1 MPATTVN
8 EPDIPTSANSNSDGR
23 WGVLLVAATAAFGTY
38 FSMYAFRKP
47 FTAAGFDAD
56 LLWGYQLKTV
66 LVTAQVLGYFVS
78 KIVGIRLIAETEPHQ
93 RPRNILVLIALAEL
107 ALVLFAVVP
116 LPWKP
121 LCLFLNGL
129 PLGMVFGQVMGYLE
143 GRRASEAL
151 TAGLCASFIVAD
163 GATRAVGAWLLRGG
177 ISEYWMPCLAG
188 LPFVP
193 VVLLGVLALSR
204 VPPPSRRDVA
214 ARSERV
220 PMTRLDRR
228 AFLRRYGAAL
238 APLVLLYV
246 LITIVRSLRS
256 DFAREIFLALGQDAL
271 PSAFAWSEIWVGL
284 VTLVVSGSAVM
295 IPDNR
300 QALRVSLAICGVG
313 TILLACAVLGQNWGW
328 FGPFPFMVL
337 LGIGLYLPYLVV
349 HTSLFER
356 LLGLTRERGNVG
368 FLMYVA
374 DSAGY
379 LGYVVCMLL
388 RNAGA
393 TSPNVVGTLRW
404 ACGITVVAAVVCLVQ
419 ASRFISGQQAGHSP
433 HSLSVPEPS

>member
-1 MPATTVN
+1 MPATTADAAVTKSPAHP
-8 EPDIPTSANSNSDGR
+8 ESDGG
-23 WGVLLVAATAAFGTY
+23 WAVLLVAAVAAFATY

-47 FTAAGFDAD
+47 FTAAGYSTQ

-66 LVTAQVLGYFVS
+66 LVTAQVLGYLVS
-78 KIVGIRLIAETEPHQ
+78 KIVGIRLIAETEPSR
-93 RPRNILVLIALAEL
+93 RPRNILMLIGIAEGALL
-107 ALVLFAVVP
+107 LFALVP

-129 PLGMVFGQVMGYLE
+129 PLGMVFGQVLGYLE
-143 GRRASEAL
+143 GRRATEAL

-163 GATRAVGAWLLRGG
+163 GATRAVGAWLLREGVP
-177 ISEYWMPCLAG
+177 EEWMPCLAG

-204 VPPPSRRDVA
+204 VPPPSRQDVA

-220 PMTRLDRR
+220 PMTRADRR
-228 AFLRRYGAAL
+228 LFLSRYGTAL
-238 APLVLLYV
+238 APLVLLYL

-256 DFAREIFLALGQDAL
+256 DFAREIFLSLGDEAL
-271 PSAFAWSEIWVGL
+271 PASFAWSEIWVGL
-284 VTLVVSGSAVM
+284 VTLVVSGAAVL
-295 IPDNR
+295 IADNR
-300 QALRVSLAICGVG
+300 RALLAALVICGVG
-313 TILLACAVLGQNWGW
+313 AGLLACALLGQQAGW
-328 FGPFPFMVL
+328 LGPFPFMVL

-356 LLGLTRERGNVG
+356 LLGLTQERGNVG

-379 LGYVVCMLL
+379 FGYVICMLL
-388 RNAGA
+388 KNAGA
-393 TSPNVVGTLRW
+393 TSPDVVGTLRW
-404 ACGITVVAAVVCLVQ
+404 ACWIAVAASAVCLL
-419 ASRFISGQQAGHSP
+419 QAGRFVSRQGSHTTSTART
-433 HSLSVPEPS
+433 VTTT

>member
-1 MPATTVN
+1 MPATAAEIDTQT
-8 EPDIPTSANSNSDGR
+8 PANSPSEGG
-23 WGVLLVAATAAFGTY
+23 WGVLLVAALAAFATY

-47 FTAAGFDAD
+47 FTAGGYNTD

-66 LVTAQVLGYFVS
+66 LVTAQVLGYLVS
-78 KIVGIRLIAETEPHQ
+78 KLIGIRLIAETKPSQ
-93 RPRNILVLIALAEL
+93 RPRNILLLIGFAEL
-107 ALVLFAVVP
+107 ALLLFALVP

-129 PLGMVFGQVMGYLE
+129 PLGMVFGQVLGYLE
-143 GRRASEAL
+143 GRRATEAL

-163 GATRAVGAWLLRGG
+163 GATRAVGAWLLREG

-204 VPPPSRRDVA
+204 FPPPSWRDVA
-214 ARSERV
+214 ARSERA
-220 PMTRLDRR
+220 PMTREDRR
-228 AFLRRYGAAL
+228 VFLRRYGAAL
-238 APLVLLYV
+238 APLVVLYL

-256 DFAREIFLALGQDAL
+256 DFAREIFLSLGQEAL
-271 PSAFAWSEIWVGL
+271 PASFAWSEIWVGL
-284 VTLVVSGSAVM
+284 VTLVVSGAAVL
-295 IPDNR
+295 IGDNR
-300 QALRVSLAICGVG
+300 QALWVALLTCGVG
-313 TILLACAVLGQNWGW
+313 TGLLVWALLGQQAGW

-349 HTSLFER
+349 HTSVFER

-379 LGYVVCMLL
+379 FGYVICMLL
-388 RNAGA
+388 KNAGA
-393 TSPNVVGTLRW
+393 TSPDVVGMLRW
-404 ACGITVVAAVVCLVQ
+404 ACGITVLASVVCLVQ
-419 ASRFISGQQAGHSP
+419 AARFVSRQQSGSSSQPASAP
-433 HSLSVPEPS
+433 LS